1 MEKDAILQRLEQP
14 GLLSNPAVLMELQ
27 QRIQLQPGGVD
38 DQHPHPQDR
47 GRGRKPA
54 ALMIRHGFKAVLLA
68 LLLTGRQ
75 QKDLLKGLDQQQA
88 NEVIAVL
95 QRHNI
100 EADKTDRGKTGFSI
114 AVAQPDFAA
123 AVDWLKAYNLPS
135 RPRVEVAQMF
145 PADSLVSSPRAEKA
159 RLYSAIE
166 QRLEQSLQTMDGVLS
181 ARVHV
186 SYDLDSGE
194 GGRAA
199 KPIHLSALAVYD
211 RDVDPEQMVNDIK
224 RFLKNSFAD
233 IDYDNI
239 SVVLSRRSEAQ
250 QQAPTT
256 PAEARLRPELAD
268 GRRGADRAVGRGRH
282 LAVAAP
288 RAQARRRAAGR
299 RATGRT

>member
-1 MEKDAILQRLEQP
+1 
-14 GLLSNPAVLMELQ
+14 
-27 QRIQLQPGGVD
+27 
-38 DQHPHPQDR
+38 
-47 GRGRKPA
+47 
-54 ALMIRHGFKAVLLA
+54 MIRHGFKAVLLA
-68 LLLTGRQ
+68 LLLTGCQ

-100 EADKTDRGKTGFSI
+100 EADKTDRGKAGFSI

-250 QQAPTT
+250 QQAPTA
-256 PAEARLRPELAD
+256 PAEERGSGLSWLMAGVALIALLGAAAAWLWQ
-268 GRRGADRAVGRGRH
+268 RRAPKPA
-282 LAVAAP
+282 AAP
-288 RAQARRRAAGR
+288 PAAEPQ
-299 RATGRT
+299 TGHE

>member
-1 MEKDAILQRLEQP
+1 MMLRRFY
-14 GLLSNPAVLMELQ
+14 AVPL
-27 QRIQLQPGGVD
+27 
-38 DQHPHPQDR
+38 
-47 GRGRKPA
+47 
-54 ALMIRHGFKAVLLA
+54 VLLLA
-68 LLLTGRQ
+68 ACQ
-75 QKDLLKGLDQQQA
+75 QQDLLKGLDQQQA

-100 EADKTDRGKTGFSI
+100 EAEKTDRGKTGYSVS
-114 AVAQPDFAA
+114 VAPPDFAA
-123 AVDWLKAYNLPS
+123 AVDWLKSYDLPS

-181 ARVHV
+181 ARVHI

-199 KPIHLSALAVYD
+199 RPVHLSALAVYD
-211 RDVDPEQMVNDIK
+211 RDTEPEQKVNDIK

-233 IDYDNI
+233 VDYDNI

-250 QQAPTT
+250 QQAPST
-256 PAEARLRPELAD
+256 PLAERGLGLVWLIVGAVLLALL
-268 GRRGADRAVGRGRH
+268 G
-282 LAVAAP
+282 
-288 RAQARRRAAGR
+288 AAGWLWQR
-299 RATGRT
+299 RNTEPAAQPAVEPARSQDG